1 MTRKDVTL
9 ATLVTGA
16 RAGLRETAIAERI
29 DPALHTAVILEGLPD
44 GSDPLQQAS
53 VQPHLK
59 IVRIAPGCMHCIGN
73 LVMRVTLNRMLRDKP
88 QRLFVS
94 VASGEHIEQ
103 LRQFLLASPYDALL
117 SLTENIAAES

>member
-1 MTRKDVTL
+1 MTSQDLTL
-9 ATLVTGA
+9 VTLVTGRTA
-16 RAGLRETAIAERI
+16 IREAVIAERI

-44 GSDPLQQAS
+44 GNGQLQQS
-53 VQPHLK
+53 TEQPDLK

-94 VASGEHIEQ
+94 VASDEHIDQ
-103 LRQFLLASPYDALL
+103 LRQFLSSAPYDALL
-117 SLTENIAAES
+117 SLTDDIAL